1 MFGKNL
7 VDFMFSVN
15 LAPMFDSSIQ
25 TSGRQL
31 DDVVFILNLHRQALL
46 VRITIRTKRHRLED
60 VICSS
65 FLRQYFFLCSVF
77 LTKVL
82 DLHGCSPQFVLCRN
96 ILILGVLAV
105 LFGGIV
111 GGDSLSAARDGGD
124 VFLIQ
129 VLDLHLE
136 ALLARTVLATEE
148 GEPGVALVLAE
159 RGGRV
164 VVVSDAERVGL
175 HVGRLQ
181 GQDDAQQQ
189 DAHASAQ
196 QVQGP
201 RDPAGAWKQ
210 RSKS

>member
-1 MFGKNL
+1 M
-7 VDFMFSVN
+7 
-15 LAPMFDSSIQ
+15 
-25 TSGRQL
+25 
-31 DDVVFILNLHRQALL
+31 
-46 VRITIRTKRHRLED
+46 
-60 VICSS
+60 
-65 FLRQYFFLCSVF
+65 
-77 LTKVL
+77 
-82 DLHGCSPQFVLCRN
+82 
-96 ILILGVLAV
+96 
-105 LFGGIV
+105 LFGGIA
-111 GGDSLSAARDGGD
+111 GGDCLSAARDCGD

-196 QVQGP
+196 QVQRP
-201 RDPAGAWKQ
+201 RDLTGAWKE
-210 RSKS
+210 RIKS

>member
-1 MFGKNL
+1 M
-7 VDFMFSVN
+7 
-15 LAPMFDSSIQ
+15 
-25 TSGRQL
+25 
-31 DDVVFILNLHRQALL
+31 
-46 VRITIRTKRHRLED
+46 
-60 VICSS
+60 
-65 FLRQYFFLCSVF
+65 
-77 LTKVL
+77 
-82 DLHGCSPQFVLCRN
+82 
-96 ILILGVLAV
+96 
-105 LFGGIV
+105 LFGGIA
-111 GGDSLSAARDGGD
+111 GGDFLSAARDGGD

-164 VVVSDAERVGL
+164 VVVSDAERVYL

-189 DAHASAQ
+189 DALANAQ

-201 RDPAGAWKQ
+201 RDLTGAWKQ
-210 RSKS
+210 RRQS